1 MALEETGLTPEEVMS
16 VRDRTLAESYR
27 AHDIGQEILIA
38 QLKSRGFY
46 VEQHGDDARHADEVF
61 YGSGPDLAVYRLA
74 EDVQPNTDG
83 LGSTFID
90 TATGQFVARER
101 ALELVAY
108 VECKCKEQAEWFG
121 RCNLRHFREY
131 VSFANEESVPVFI
144 WFALV
149 DGDEERV
156 LRSAF
161 VAVEDTDQI
170 KGDVVDVS
178 DQQVVFRAEDFAHVS
193 EDSDLR
199 YVEAGD
205 VVGVR
210 SRDTIV
216 DFLPSIHGND
226 VIELNDDD
234 FRSWPHFVHVIG
246 L

>member
-1 MALEETGLTPEEVMS
+1 
-16 VRDRTLAESYR
+16 
-27 AHDIGQEILIA
+27 
-38 QLKSRGFY
+38 
-46 VEQHGDDARHADEVF
+46 
-61 YGSGPDLAVYRLA
+61 VYRLS

-90 TATGQFVARER
+90 TATGQFVAREK

-108 VECKCKEQAEWFG
+108 IEIKCKEKAEWFG

-131 VSFANEESVPVFI
+131 VSFANEEPVPVFI

-149 DGDEERV
+149 DSDADRV

-170 KGDVVDVS
+170 HGDVVDVS
-178 DQQVVFRAEDFAHVS
+178 EQQVVFRGEDSSEVS

-199 YVEAGD
+199 YVGAGD

-210 SRDTIV
+210 SRDTVV

-234 FRSWPHFVHVIG
+234 FRSWSHFLHAVDSASG
-246 L
+246 D